1 MLLPPKYD
9 LNYFVSTARA
19 FKWEVTGRTNE
30 PNTVYYLEKNISIPG
45 MHEPYPL
52 AFISRGE
59 TYAEKLSELKNSIN
73 NFTEKSVAPSYLEL
87 NQSIAS
93 ATQIADAAVN
103 ELKRLYMVL
112 EPWPCECR
120 FIELELI

>member
-1 MLLPPKYD
+1 MLLPQKYD

-30 PNTVYYLEKNISIPG
+30 PNTVYYLEKSISIPG

-52 AFISRGE
+52 AFISRGK
-59 TYAEKLSELKNSIN
+59 TYAEKLSELKDGIN
-73 NFTEKSVAPSYLEL
+73 NFTEKSVDPSYIKL
-87 NQSIAS
+87 NQNIEF
-93 ATQIADAAVN
+93 TMRVVEAAIT
-103 ELKRLYMVL
+103 ELKRLYMAL